1 MSDIVKIENGKI
13 ICNKELLIKHLRK
26 AGEKSLG
33 GFSIDDALEYAFK
46 AGVDVGIKA
55 VNSKIYRNRT
65 AILREEE
72 ENEKSMC
79 IF

>member
-1 MSDIVKIENGKI
+1 MSNI
-13 ICNKELLIKHLRK
+13 IRVTNAEIIYNKELLIKHLKK

-55 VNSKIYRNRT
+55 VNSKIYRKRT
-65 AILREEE
+65 AILRED
-72 ENEKSMC
+72 K
-79 IF
+79 

>member
-1 MSDIVKIENGKI
+1 MSDIVRVTNAEI
-13 ICNKELLIKHLRK
+13 IYNKELLIKHLKK

-65 AILREEE
+65 AILRED
-72 ENEKSMC
+72 K
-79 IF
+79 

>member
-1 MSDIVKIENGKI
+1 MSNIVRVTNAEI
-13 ICNKELLIKHLRK
+13 IYNKELLIKHLKK

-65 AILREEE
+65 AILRED
-72 ENEKSMC
+72 K
-79 IF
+79 

>member
-1 MSDIVKIENGKI
+1 MSNIIRVTNRKI
-13 ICNKELLIKHLRK
+13 IYNKELLIKHLKK

-65 AILREEE
+65 AILRED
-72 ENEKSMC
+72 
-79 IF
+79 F

>member
-1 MSDIVKIENGKI
+1 MSNILRVTNREI
-13 ICNKELLIKHLRK
+13 IYNKELLIKHLKK

-65 AILREEE
+65 AILRED
-72 ENEKSMC
+72 K
-79 IF
+79 

>member
-1 MSDIVKIENGKI
+1 MSNIVRVTNAEI
-13 ICNKELLIKHLRK
+13 IYNKELLIKHLKK

-65 AILREEE
+65 AILMED
-72 ENEKSMC
+72 K
-79 IF
+79 

>member
-1 MSDIVKIENGKI
+1 MSDIVKIENEKI

-65 AILREEE
+65 AILRED
-72 ENEKSMC
+72 K
-79 IF
+79 

>member
-1 MSDIVKIENGKI
+1 MSNIVRVTNAEI
-13 ICNKELLIKHLRK
+13 IYNKELLIKHLKK

-33 GFSIDDALEYAFK
+33 GFSIDDALEYAFM

-65 AILREEE
+65 AILRED
-72 ENEKSMC
+72 K
-79 IF
+79 

>member
-1 MSDIVKIENGKI
+1 MSNIARVTNREI
-13 ICNKELLIKHLRK
+13 IYNKELLIKHLKK

-65 AILREEE
+65 AILRED
-72 ENEKSMC
+72 K
-79 IF
+79 

>member
-46 AGVDVGIKA
+46 VGVDVGIKA
-55 VNSKIYRNRT
+55 VNSKIYRNST
-65 AILREEE
+65 AILRED
-72 ENEKSMC
+72 K
-79 IF
+79 

>member
-1 MSDIVKIENGKI
+1 MSNI
-13 ICNKELLIKHLRK
+13 IRVTNREIIYNKELLIKHLKK

-33 GFSIDDALEYAFK
+33 GFSIDDASEYAFK

-65 AILREEE
+65 AILRED
-72 ENEKSMC
+72 K
-79 IF
+79 

>member
-1 MSDIVKIENGKI
+1 MSNI
-13 ICNKELLIKHLRK
+13 IRVTNREIIYNKELLIKHLKK

-65 AILREEE
+65 AILRED
-72 ENEKSMC
+72 K
-79 IF
+79 

>member
-1 MSDIVKIENGKI
+1 MSDIARVTNREI
-13 ICNKELLIKHLRK
+13 IYNKELLIKHLKK

-65 AILREEE
+65 AILRED
-72 ENEKSMC
+72 K
-79 IF
+79 

>member
-46 AGVDVGIKA
+46 AGVDVGIKGQFQ
-55 VNSKIYRNRT
+55 K
-65 AILREEE
+65 L
-72 ENEKSMC
+72 
-79 IF
+79 

>member
-1 MSDIVKIENGKI
+1 MSNILRVTNREI
-13 ICNKELLIKHLRK
+13 IYNYNKELLIKHLKK

-46 AGVDVGIKA
+46 VGVDVGIKA

-65 AILREEE
+65 AIY
-72 ENEKSMC
+72 
-79 IF
+79 